1 MSDTSPV
8 SNPST
13 SAGPCKLTT
22 AGDTVHLVQ
31 LTDTHLCAE
40 RGGTLLDMDTDRSLQ
55 LVIEHVLQERPVIDG
70 LLCTGD
76 LSDRGSRDAYL
87 RLTEYLQAFSAE
99 SFWLPGNHDDR
110 GQMETALQGQ
120 GCLCGEV
127 QAGEWQVLMLDS
139 QIPGEVGGELGELEQ
154 QRLLAALERAQAE
167 GLFTLVCL
175 HHQPVSIGS
184 AWIDQQKLADAE
196 RFWETLER
204 FAGVRGV
211 LWGHVHQEIDWLRG
225 DIALMAS
232 PSTCVQFAPGSERF
246 KADDRPPGYRWL
258 ELCKDGSINTG
269 ISRVTDATFTVD
281 LESGGYL

>member
-1 MSDTSPV
+1 V
-8 SNPST
+8 INPS
-13 SAGPCKLTT
+13 SASGHRQITT
-22 AGDTVHLVQ
+22 AGDSVHLVQ

-55 LVIEHVLQERPVIDG
+55 LVIDHVLEERPVIDG

-87 RLTEYLQAFSAE
+87 RLIDYLQAFSAE

-110 GQMETALQGQ
+110 QQMEAALAGIGGSLPGELRA
-120 GCLCGEV
+120 GC
-127 QAGEWQVLMLDS
+127 WQILMLDS
-139 QIPGEVGGELGELEQ
+139 QIPGEVGGCLGEQEQ
-154 QRLLAALERAQAE
+154 QRLLTALQTAREE
-167 GLFTLVCL
+167 NLFTLVCL
-175 HHQPVSIGS
+175 HHQPLPIGC
-184 AWIDQQKLADAE
+184 AWIDQQKVADAE
-196 RFWETLER
+196 QFWQTLES
-204 FAGVRGV
+204 FSGVRGV
-211 LWGHVHQEIDWLRG
+211 LWGHVHQKVDVQRG

-258 ELCKDGSINTG
+258 ELCNDGSINTG